1 MTLGFLVQLIAG
13 GEVMPEGLSD
23 RAEKVYNAM
32 KQSGF
37 ITEDRM
43 ITADKVSAMAKL
55 PKGMAIQALQEL
67 EAKGFAKRKARDKSA
82 GYFLVK

>member
-1 MTLGFLVQLIAG
+1 MALSFLIELVTG

-23 RAEKVYNAM
+23 KAEKVYNAM

-37 ITEDRM
+37 ITEERM

-67 EAKGFAKRKARDKSA
+67 EAKGFAKRRAREKSA
-82 GYFLVK
+82 GYYLTK

>member
-1 MTLGFLVQLIAG
+1 MALSSLVKSITG
-13 GEVMPEGLSD
+13 DEVMPEGLSD

-67 EAKGFAKRKARDKSA
+67 EAKGFAKRRARDKSA
-82 GYFLVK
+82 GYYLTK

>member
-1 MTLGFLVQLIAG
+1 MTLGFLVKFAAG

-23 RAEKVYNAM
+23 RAEKVYQAM

-37 ITEDRM
+37 TTEDKM

-67 EAKGFAKRKARDKSA
+67 ESKGFAKRRARDKSA
-82 GYFLVK
+82 GYYLTK

>member
-1 MTLGFLVQLIAG
+1 
-13 GEVMPEGLSD
+13 MPEGLS
-23 RAEKVYNAM
+23 RWAEKVYNAM

-37 ITEDRM
+37 TTEEKM

-67 EAKGFAKRKARDKSA
+67 ESKGFAKRRARDKSA
-82 GYFLVK
+82 GYYLTQ